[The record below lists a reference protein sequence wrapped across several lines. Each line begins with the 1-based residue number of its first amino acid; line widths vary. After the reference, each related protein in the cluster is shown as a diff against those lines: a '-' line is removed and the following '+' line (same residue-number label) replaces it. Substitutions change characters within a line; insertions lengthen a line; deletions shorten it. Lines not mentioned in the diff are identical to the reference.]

1 MSIRESVL
9 AALVEADGAVSGEAL
24 AGRLNVTRNAV
35 WKAIAQ
41 LREEGHEIEAVTNRG
56 YRLSETSDVVSEPGV
71 GRWLKTQDL
80 GRAIEVHPVID
91 STNTRA
97 KALAAQG
104 AVHGTLVCARSQ
116 TGGRGRFGRRFH
128 SPDATGIYMSLILR
142 PKLPAEMAVM
152 ITSMTAVAV
161 ARAIERLADVQ
172 VQIKWVNDLYIS
184 GKKVCGILC
193 EAGMDFESGQL
204 EYAVV
209 GIGVN
214 TARAEFPEE
223 IRDIATS
230 VGNACGKDISK
241 NRLIAEICNCME
253 EMYGQLGDGA
263 FMAESR
269 ARSNVIGR
277 NVVVLRGGERFPAR
291 AIDID
296 DQGSLVVETEDGI
309 QAVHSGEVS
318 VRWEEP
324 V

>member
-1 MSIRESVL
+1 MSTKEMIL
-9 AALVEADGAVSGEAL
+9 AELIANGEISGETL
-24 AGRLNVTRNAV
+24 AQKMGISRSAV

-41 LREEGHEIEAVTNRG
+41 LREEGHVIEAASSRG
-56 YRLSETSDVVSEPGV
+56 YRLAPESDVVSEAGV
-71 GRWLKTQDL
+71 RHWL
-80 GRAIEVHPVID
+80 RAQEFGTEIEIHSVID

-104 AVHGTLVCARSQ
+104 APHGTLVCARTQ
-116 TGGRGRFGRRFH
+116 TGGRGRFGRKFH
-128 SPDATGIYMSLILR
+128 SPDAAGIYMTLLIR
-142 PKLPAEMAVM
+142 PKLPAEKAVM

-161 ARAIERLADVQ
+161 ARAIERLADVR
-172 VQIKWVNDLYIS
+172 VEIKWVNDLYIA

-214 TARAEFPEE
+214 TARAEFPED

-230 VGNACGKDISK
+230 VGNVCGKDVSK

-253 EMYGQLGDGA
+253 EMYGQLEDGA

-277 NVVVLRGGERFPAR
+277 NILVLRGGERYPAR

-309 QAVHSGEVS
+309 QTVRSGEVS
-318 VRWEEP
+318 VRWEET

>member
-1 MSIRESVL
+1 MSTKEMIL
-9 AALVEADGAVSGEAL
+9 AELIANGEISGEAL
-24 AGRLNVTRNAV
+24 AQKMGISRSAV

-41 LREEGHEIEAVTNRG
+41 LREEGHVIEAASSRG
-56 YRLSETSDVVSEPGV
+56 YRLAPESDVVSEAGV
-71 GRWLKTQDL
+71 RHWL
-80 GRAIEVHPVID
+80 RAQEFGSEIEIHSVID

-104 AVHGTLVCARSQ
+104 APHGTLVCARTQ
-116 TGGRGRFGRRFH
+116 TGGRGRFGRKFH
-128 SPDATGIYMSLILR
+128 SPDAAGIYMTLLIR
-142 PKLPAEMAVM
+142 PKLPAEKAVM

-161 ARAIERLADVQ
+161 ARAIERLADVR
-172 VQIKWVNDLYIS
+172 VEIKWVNDLYVD
-184 GKKVCGILC
+184 GRKVCGILC

-214 TARAEFPEE
+214 TARAEFPED

-230 VGNACGKDISK
+230 VGNVCGKDISK

-253 EMYGQLGDGA
+253 EMYGQLEDGA

-277 NVVVLRGGERFPAR
+277 NILVLRGGERYPAR

-309 QAVHSGEVS
+309 QTVRSGEVS
-318 VRWEEP
+318 VRWEET

>member
-1 MSIRESVL
+1 MSVKESVL
-9 AALVEADGAVSGEAL
+9 KALIEANGAVSGEAL
-24 AGRLNVTRNAV
+24 AGELNVSRNAV

-41 LREEGHEIEAVTNRG
+41 LREEGHLVEAVTNRG
-56 YRLSETSDVVSEPGV
+56 YCLSQNSDVVSEPGIAHWLDTDDF
-71 GRWLKTQDL
+71 GRTV
-80 GRAIEVHPVID
+80 EVHTVVD

-104 AVHGTLVCARSQ
+104 AVHGTLVVARSQ
-116 TGGRGRFGRRFH
+116 TGGRGRFGRNFH

-142 PKLPAEMAVM
+142 PQLPAEKAVM

-161 ARAIERLADVQ
+161 ARAIERMADVQ

-230 VGNACGKDISK
+230 IGNVCGMDISK

-253 EMYGQLGDGA
+253 EMYGELDSGA

-277 NVVVLRGGERFPAR
+277 NVIVLRGGERFPAK

-296 DQGSLVVETEDGI
+296 GQGSLVVETEAGV

-318 VRWEEP
+318 VRWENP

>member
-1 MSIRESVL
+1 MSTKEMIL
-9 AALVEADGAVSGEAL
+9 AELIANGEISGEAL
-24 AGRLNVTRNAV
+24 AQKMGISRSAV

-41 LREEGHEIEAVTNRG
+41 LREEGHVIEAASSRG
-56 YRLSETSDVVSEPGV
+56 YRLAPESDVVSEAGV
-71 GRWLKTQDL
+71 RHWL
-80 GRAIEVHPVID
+80 RAQEFGSEIEIHSVID

-104 AVHGTLVCARSQ
+104 APHGTLVCARTQ
-116 TGGRGRFGRRFH
+116 TGGRGRFGRKFH
-128 SPDATGIYMSLILR
+128 SPDAAGIYMTLLIR
-142 PKLPAEMAVM
+142 PKLPAEKAVM

-161 ARAIERLADVQ
+161 ARAIERLADVR
-172 VQIKWVNDLYIS
+172 VEIKWVNDLYIA

-214 TARAEFPEE
+214 TARAEFPED

-230 VGNACGKDISK
+230 VGNVCGKDISK

-253 EMYGQLGDGA
+253 EMYGQLEDGA

-277 NVVVLRGGERFPAR
+277 NILVLRGGERYPAR

-309 QAVHSGEVS
+309 QTVRSGEVS
-318 VRWEEP
+318 VRWEET